1 MPHTT
6 ELARGTFHGGVQTL
20 PGSQSPGEAPRP
32 PHDENGGKAAR
43 RAGRDG
49 ERRWPAPRERRGP
62 SEPTPGKQWRERD
75 VGRGRRRRAGKGLRP
90 GGGGRARGVRHPGVL
105 RPRARG
111 RIRVGVGALRKGR
124 RGRAAGAAG
133 SRTPPRILHSPLARS
148 SPAPIPPPSFPPR
161 CRRTHRPR
169 RTAAILARNCRS
181 RLGARPPR
189 PRRPGTAPSSR
200 PARDQRS
207 VPYSGCAAKAGH
219 GDALWRVGLPQPLTG
234 SRNFQPQNSRGSPG
248 GDAPKEPNH
257 FLWITTAWRFACALQ
272 QGAGYPAPI

>member
-124 RGRAAGAAG
+124 PGRAAGAAG

-148 SPAPIPPPSFPPR
+148 LVARPNPPSLLPSAVPPHSPAPPHRSNPSAQLPQPPRRAPSPPPPPR
-161 CRRTHRPR
+161 HRPQLAPGQGPALCSVLGLCRKSRPR
-169 RTAAILARNCRS
+169 RCSLEGGPASAS
-181 RLGARPPR
+181 HRLEELPTTELPGE
-189 PRRPGTAPSSR
+189 PRR
-200 PARDQRS
+200 
-207 VPYSGCAAKAGH
+207 
-219 GDALWRVGLPQPLTG
+219 
-234 SRNFQPQNSRGSPG
+234 
-248 GDAPKEPNH
+248 
-257 FLWITTAWRFACALQ
+257 
-272 QGAGYPAPI
+272 